1 LTIRCFDEDV
11 LNVAK
16 NRHKIRACD
25 RFFRNGV
32 KILPKILFHSHFL
45 LLSYSV
51 LRGGHVHINDLLSG
65 PAPFDEHLGLKV
77 EGADAVGRIEGHAV
91 FQAATVGQEL
101 VSLELLWQPPVKRLC
116 VDMSPDGHSVQED
129 VRGLVIHPLSRTLE
143 VALRNHTQEGLP

>member
-1 LTIRCFDEDV
+1 MTVRCFDEDV

-16 NRHKIRACD
+16 DRHEIGACD

-32 KILPKILFHSHFL
+32 KILPEVLFHSHLL

-51 LRGGHVHINDLLSG
+51 LRGGQVHVNNLLSG

-91 FQAATVGQEL
+91 LQAAAVGQEL
-101 VSLELLWQPPVKRLC
+101 VSLEPLWQPPVKRLC
-116 VDMSPDGHSVQED
+116 VDVLPDGDGIQED
-129 VRGLVIHPLSRTLE
+129 IRGLVIHPLSRALE
-143 VALRNHTQEGLP
+143 IALRDHAQEGLP